1 MAYTLEGQLL
11 EVCTCKT
18 LCPCW
23 VGEDPDGGT
32 CDGTLAWN
40 IRTGTINGVD
50 VSGLTICALCHI
62 PGNILEGNWKVVLYV
77 DDRASPEQKEALL
90 AVWSGK
96 EGGPVGDL
104 VQLVGEVVAVKDA
117 KFTAEVKEG
126 KGLLVVGDEIHAEM
140 EPFMGAT
147 GKATTLHDTIFTTIP
162 GSPAYASKSPK
173 YRAKN
178 TELGLDIDLTG
189 HNAVQ
194 GSFRFEA

>member
-1 MAYTLEGQLL
+1 MSYTLEGQLL

-23 VGEDPDGGT
+23 VGEDPDFGT
-32 CDGTLAWN
+32 CDGVLAWN
-40 IRTGTINGVD
+40 IRQGTINGVD
-50 VSGLTICALCHI
+50 VSGLTICALAHI
-62 PGNILEGNWKVVLYV
+62 PGNILEGNWRVVLYV
-77 DDRASPEQKEALL
+77 DDQASPEQKEALL
-90 AVWSGK
+90 DVWGGK
-96 EGGPVGDL
+96 LGGPVGDL

-126 KGLLVVGDEIHAEM
+126 RGLLVVGDEIHAEM
-140 EPFMGAT
+140 EPFIGAT

-178 TELGLDIDLTG
+178 SELGLDIDLTG